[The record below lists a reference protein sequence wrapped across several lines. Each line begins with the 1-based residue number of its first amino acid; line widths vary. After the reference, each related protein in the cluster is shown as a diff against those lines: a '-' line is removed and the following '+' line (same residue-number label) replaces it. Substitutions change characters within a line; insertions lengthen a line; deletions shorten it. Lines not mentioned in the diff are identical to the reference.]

1 MLAYVKGILM
11 ESSPIRAII
20 DVHGVGYEILIP
32 LSTSSKLPQAGKET
46 ILYTTLVVREDS
58 HTLYGFFDKAE
69 KEFFHLLLNVN
80 GIGPKTALNLIGHFS
95 SDQLSHAIASNDTT
109 LLSKIPGIGKKTAER
124 LIVELK
130 DKLPSLPGAYQVK
143 LASPALNDAHSA
155 LLNLGFT
162 SAQAQ
167 KALKKTVDTHGEKL
181 DLAEI
186 ITLTLKHI

>member
-1 MLAYVKGILM
+1 MLSYIKGILV
-11 ESSPIRAII
+11 ENTISKAII

-32 LSTSSKLPQAGKET
+32 LSTSSKLPQPGKET

-58 HTLYGFFDKAE
+58 HTIYGFIDKAE
-69 KEFFHLLLNVN
+69 KESFHLLLNVN

-95 SDQLSHAIASNDTT
+95 SDQLSHAITSNDIA

-130 DKLPSLPGAYQVK
+130 DKLPNTPGTFQVK
-143 LASPALNDAHSA
+143 LASPALTDAHSA

-162 SAQAQ
+162 SSQAQ
-167 KALKKTVDTHGEKL
+167 KALHKTVSDHGEGL
-181 DLAEI
+181 ELAQI
-186 ITLTLKHI
+186 ITITLKHI